1 MKKISKIILLL
12 LIIVYIISTLTIYKS
27 TRGIDNLAYTIAIG
41 IDKGK
46 SSKFNISFQFTRPSS
61 ENNPTSTSSSASS
74 FVYDVESDTIPTA
87 INLMNSYLSKQ
98 VNLAHCKAIIFS
110 EDVAAEGISEAIYTL
125 INNIQIRPD
134 TPIIVSKCKAKYF
147 IENTEPDLESSVS
160 QYYEIT
166 PVSNENTGFTDN
178 VTIGN
183 FYGQLCSDSN
193 EAYAILGNLNNVED
207 SKSSNGGGS
216 SEESTQY
223 KKKPGT
229 ETIGLAIFKDDKLVG
244 ELGAIEN
251 ICHLIVTN
259 NLSSTTISIPS
270 PHDSSNSLDL
280 YIYKNKRNTTKVE
293 FINGSPY
300 VTVNCKL
307 HARISSVDEDNGY
320 TSEETINAISNTAS
334 KYLEKNI
341 TSYLYKISK
350 VYNADIA
357 GIGNYAIN
365 QFSTNSKWNNFNW
378 KNNFQNCFFKVNA
391 SVVVKSGYLL
401 TET

>member
-1 MKKISKIILLL
+1 MKRFSKIILVILTIIYIVCSL
-12 LIIVYIISTLTIYKS
+12 LIYKG
-27 TRGIDNLAYTIAIG
+27 TRGIDNLAYTIAMG
-41 IDKGK
+41 IDKGS
-46 SSKFNISFQFTRPSS
+46 SSKYNISFQFTKPSS
-61 ENNPTSTSSSASS
+61 GKDSSSSSSSTSS
-74 FVYDVESDTIPTA
+74 FVYNVESDTIPTA
-87 INLMNSYLSKQ
+87 MNLMNSYLSKQ
-98 VNLAHCKAIIFS
+98 VNLAHCKAIVFS
-110 EDVAAEGISEAIYTL
+110 EEIASNGISGEIYTL
-125 INNIQIRPD
+125 INNIQVRPD
-134 TPIIVSKCKAKYF
+134 ASIIISKCKAVDF
-147 IENTEPDLESSVS
+147 IKNTEPDLESSVS

-183 FYGQLCSDSN
+183 FYGQLCSKTR
-193 EAYAILGNLNNVED
+193 ETYAILGNLDKIKD
-207 SKSSNGGGS
+207 SSSSSSNKE
-216 SEESTQY
+216 SESGTQY
-223 KKKPGT
+223 KQQPGT

-320 TSEETINAISNTAS
+320 TSEETINTISNIAS

-350 VYNADIA
+350 IYNADIA
-357 GIGNYAIN
+357 GIGNHAVN

-378 KNNFQNCFFKVNA
+378 KNNFQNCFFKVNV

>member
-1 MKKISKIILLL
+1 MKKFSKILLL
-12 LIIVYIISTLTIYKS
+12 LLITIYIIISLTLYKG

-41 IDKGK
+41 IDKGQ
-46 SSKFNISFQFTRPSS
+46 SSKFNISFQFTKPTS
-61 ENNPTSTSSSASS
+61 ENNPTSTSTSASS

-110 EDVAAEGISEAIYTL
+110 EKVAAKGISEEIYTL

-134 TPIIVSKCKAKYF
+134 TPIIISKCKAKKF
-147 IENTEPDLESSVS
+147 IENTEPDLEGSVS

-207 SKSSNGGGS
+207 SKSSDNGS
-216 SEESTQY
+216 SSEDTTQY

-229 ETIGLAIFKDDKLVG
+229 ETIGLAIFKDDKLIG
-244 ELGAIEN
+244 ELDAIEN

-259 NLSSTTISIPS
+259 NLSSTTISVPN
-270 PHDSSNSLDL
+270 PNDSTKSIDL
-280 YIYKNKRNTTKVE
+280 YLYRNKKNKTKLE

-300 VTVNCKL
+300 VNIDCKL
-307 HARISSVDEDNGY
+307 NARILSVDENKGY
-320 TSEETINAISNTAS
+320 TSDKTIEAISNSAS
-334 KYLEKNI
+334 RYLEKNI
-341 TSYLYKISK
+341 SSYLYKLSK
-350 VYNADIA
+350 TYNSDIV
-357 GIGNYAIN
+357 GIGNTAIK
-365 QFSTNSKWNNFNW
+365 QFITNKQWDNFNW
-378 KNNFQNCFFKVNA
+378 KNNFQNCFFNVKA

>member
-1 MKKISKIILLL
+1 M
-12 LIIVYIISTLTIYKS
+12 LIISSLTIYKG

-46 SSKFNISFQFTRPSS
+46 SNKFNISFQFTKPSY

-74 FVYDVESDTIPTA
+74 FVYDVECDTIPTA

-110 EDVAAEGISEAIYTL
+110 EDVAYEGISEAIYTL

-134 TPIIVSKCKAKYF
+134 TPIIVSKCEAKDF

-178 VTIGN
+178 VTIGD
-183 FYGQLCSDSN
+183 FYGQLCSNSN
-193 EAYAILGNLNNVED
+193 EAYAILGDLNNVED
-207 SKSSNGGGS
+207 SKSSDDKGS
-216 SEESTQY
+216 SEETTQY

-229 ETIGLAIFKDDKLVG
+229 ETIGLAIFKDDKLIG
-244 ELGAIEN
+244 ELDAIEN

-259 NLSSTTISIPS
+259 GLSSTTISIPN
-270 PHDSSNSLDL
+270 PNDSSKSIDL
-280 YIYKNKRNTTKVE
+280 YLYKNKKNKTKLE

-300 VTVNCKL
+300 VDIDCNL
-307 HARISSVDEDNGY
+307 NARILSVDENKGY
-320 TSEETINAISNTAS
+320 TSTETIEAISNSAN
-334 KYLEKNI
+334 KYLEKHI
-341 TSYLYKISK
+341 SSYLYKLSK
-350 VYNADIA
+350 TYNSDII
-357 GIGNYAIN
+357 GIGNTAIR
-365 QFSTNSKWNNFNW
+365 QFSTNKQWDNYNW
-378 KNNFQNCFFKVNA
+378 KNNFQNCFFNVKA